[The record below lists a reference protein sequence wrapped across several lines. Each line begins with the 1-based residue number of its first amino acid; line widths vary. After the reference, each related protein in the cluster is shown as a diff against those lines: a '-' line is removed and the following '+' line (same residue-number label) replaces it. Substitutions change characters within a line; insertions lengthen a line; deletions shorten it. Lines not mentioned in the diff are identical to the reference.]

1 MQWLDDFLTS
11 CVALVVFSLQC
22 LCYAAARRE
31 AGSRS
36 AVPMPDSDDDD
47 VIMEK
52 EVDLDAVLERR
63 RQEAILNGEMIDLA
77 ADVGDE
83 QLQRWVH
90 CPAALAV
97 FFDGGRV
104 RVVLAMPSSHNTL
117 VIAPSAWKCLHQG
130 PYCICSSCL
139 ASLAPANV

>member
-1 MQWLDDFLTS
+1 MTS
-11 CVALVVFSLQC
+11 CVGLVIFSQLC

-31 AGSRS
+31 AGARY
-36 AVPMPDSDDDD
+36 AVPMTDSDDDD

-52 EVDLDAVLERR
+52 EVDLDTVLERR

-97 FFDGGRV
+97 FFNSGRV
-104 RVVLAMPSSHNTL
+104 RVVAIMPSSHRTVSDRSIIL
-117 VIAPSAWKCLHQG
+117 GVF
-130 PYCICSSCL
+130 
-139 ASLAPANV
+139 ASGTAVLRFQLLPARLAPANV